1 MYVLD
6 YIFISS
12 FAVCRTPSLLSLL
25 VLTALRRFPKMFRWK
40 TVGMRD
46 LSFSL
51 PATCVLRV
59 GDPQRV
65 HLIHIA
71 ATPAICCR
79 SAAVSQMP
87 TGKPD
92 LLCWLYW

>member
-25 VLTALRRFPKMFRWK
+25 ILTALRRFPKMFRWK

-59 GDPQRV
+59 GDPQRMHPTDV
-65 HLIHIA
+65 ALMTSVTTWYSSA
-71 ATPAICCR
+71 PLR
-79 SAAVSQMP
+79 S
-87 TGKPD
+87 
-92 LLCWLYW
+92 